1 MHITYS
7 FFLLSPAPRY
17 ATPLI
22 RPPLQSKRRPNTNN
36 THTRCASI
44 RIPPPTN
51 MLGDFRV
58 GLAAGGSHA
67 SLAKRA
73 EEERALAE
81 RASEWIGD
89 GDGDGDLSW

>member
-1 MHITYS
+1 
-7 FFLLSPAPRY
+7 
-17 ATPLI
+17 
-22 RPPLQSKRRPNTNN
+22 
-36 THTRCASI
+36 
-44 RIPPPTN
+44 

-89 GDGDGDLSW
+89 DDGHGHGDLWDLS